1 MAQIQKLGN
10 DDISQLFE
18 TLNSTFK
25 LSGCQTYYPI
35 LGKFMSVPNTSAS
48 LRNYSFDTKYWCS
61 AITSTEDVQLTNC
74 IKAFGFIRKIN
85 KDKSI
90 SVFHHPIIVKIAPLL
105 DPIKLLTNEYSDLAT
120 SHLPEEQYN
129 TLGHGLTSVN
139 LYDKLEKT
147 PTNWLLPNLYNT
159 LAIDKINSHYN
170 TSYIETFAM
179 YLLNKLVE
187 NGKCPTFPY
196 FYGSVNGIK
205 SEYFHDITDEYPALS
220 HETYFLK
227 QKNRTFELILGENN
241 SEISFDTESD
251 TSNLDITTDDFDDFD
266 DNDNDNNNNNN
277 NNNNDNNN
285 NNNNNNIL
293 NARRLS
299 SRLSS
304 SSICSEK
311 LSDNSS
317 GYETVDEEII
327 KDSSLS
333 STSTH
338 SYKTDRSFNSE
349 FEDEDVGQ
357 AYVKLPDFPVQLNVM
372 ECLDYT
378 LDELLDDD
386 YDMSQKEWASIL
398 FQTAFGLAVVQKHH
412 QFCHNDL
419 HSDNI
424 MFKKTGEK
432 YLYFHIQNKLYKIPT
447 FNKITKI
454 IDYARGTFKVNNK
467 WYLSDV
473 FDKNGDADGQYNWN
487 TRKFQGNYSF
497 DLTRLGTTIIER
509 LVDKPDILALV
520 KSWLIT
526 DNGGTIIDDD
536 TDTFDIYLKISK
548 ECHNAVPLQVLNN
561 KVFKQ
566 FQIPKKYGPKNKFI
580 YYF

>member
-1 MAQIQKLGN
+1 MAKIQKLGN
-10 DDISQLFE
+10 DDIKQLFE
-18 TLNSTFK
+18 TMNTTFK
-25 LSGCQTYYPI
+25 LSGCQTYHPI
-35 LGKFMSVPNTSAS
+35 LGKFMSVPNTSDA

-90 SVFHHPIIVKIAPLL
+90 SVFHHPIIVKIAPLI
-105 DPIKLLTNEYSDLAT
+105 DPIKLLTNEYSDLAK
-120 SHLPEEQYN
+120 SYLPEEQYN

-147 PTNWLLPNLYNT
+147 PANWLLPNLYNT

-205 SEYFHDITDEYPALS
+205 SEYFHDITDEYSALS

-251 TSNLDITTDDFDDFD
+251 TRDLDITPDDFDD
-266 DNDNDNNNNNN
+266 
-277 NNNNDNNN
+277 
-285 NNNNNNIL
+285 NNIL
-293 NARRLS
+293 NAR
-299 SRLSS
+299 RLSS

-317 GYETVDEEII
+317 DYETVDEENI
-327 KDSSLS
+327 KDVLS
-333 STSTH
+333 SRASSSTH
-338 SYKTDRSFNSE
+338 SNKTDVSFNSE
-349 FEDEDVGQ
+349 FGDEDVGQ

-548 ECHNAVPLQVLNN
+548 ECHNTVPLQVLNHE
-561 KVFKQ
+561 VFKQ

>member
-1 MAQIQKLGN
+1 MAKIQKLGN
-10 DDISQLFE
+10 DDIKQLFE
-18 TLNSTFK
+18 TMNTTFK
-25 LSGCQTYYPI
+25 LSGCQTYHPI
-35 LGKFMSVPNTSAS
+35 LGKFMSVPNTSDA

-85 KDKSI
+85 KNKSI
-90 SVFHHPIIVKIAPLL
+90 SVFHHPIIVKIAPLI
-105 DPIKLLTNEYSDLAT
+105 DPIKLLTNEYSDLAK
-120 SHLPEEQYN
+120 SYLPEEQYN

-147 PTNWLLPNLYNT
+147 PANWLLPNLYNT

-251 TSNLDITTDDFDDFD
+251 TRHLDITPDDFDD
-266 DNDNDNNNNNN
+266 
-277 NNNNDNNN
+277 
-285 NNNNNNIL
+285 NNIL
-293 NARRLS
+293 NAR
-299 SRLSS
+299 RLSS

-317 GYETVDEEII
+317 DYETVDEENI
-327 KDSSLS
+327 KDVSSSRS
-333 STSTH
+333 SSSTH
-338 SYKTDRSFNSE
+338 SNKTDVSFNSE
-349 FEDEDVGQ
+349 FGDEDVGQ
-357 AYVKLPDFPVQLNVM
+357 AYVKLPDFPVQLNIM

-548 ECHNAVPLQVLNN
+548 ECHNAVPLQVLNHE
-561 KVFKQ
+561 VFKQ